1 MTVSKH
7 VTVLDAFWQVVTQGL
22 ESRGVGNHMGDS
34 DHLGICMPE
43 VRTEARR
50 LGVQLPAGKAL
61 LDAVRTCPRFVRIS
75 AVRSRIRRSTVRCW
89 VFKK

>member
-1 MTVSKH
+1 MTGSKH
-7 VTVLDAFWQVVTQGL
+7 VTVLDAFWHVVTQGL
-22 ESRGVGNHMGDS
+22 ASRGVGDHMCDS

-61 LDAVRTCPRFVRIS
+61 LDAVRTCPRLVRIS
-75 AVRSRIRRSTVRCW
+75 AVRSRIRNSTVRCW